1 MAQDEQAPPSGLLDC
16 CLYFTSNA
24 LARVITRMAE
34 KAFAPVAMTPSHAFL
49 LMLAIETPG
58 ISQKDLADELHLA
71 PSTVS
76 RFVDALIRRGYLEK
90 EVSGR
95 NTFIRA
101 TVAGNTMK
109 EAMDK
114 CWRGLYEDYSAILGE
129 EEANRLNELI
139 RTNGKKLEE
148 FNA

>member
-1 MAQDEQAPPSGLLDC
+1 MAQDEKTTNSLLDC

-34 KAFAPVAMTPSHAFL
+34 QAFAPVAMTPSHAFL

-58 ISQKDLADELHLA
+58 ISQKELAAELHLA

-95 NTFIRA
+95 NTFIRP
-101 TVAGNTMK
+101 TVVGETMK
-109 EAMDK
+109 EPMDT
-114 CWRGLYEDYSAILGE
+114 CWKTLYEEYSQILGE
-129 EEANRLNELI
+129 EEGNKLNELI
-139 RTNGKKLEE
+139 RGAGRKLEE
-148 FNA
+148 FS